1 MKRSIRYMALMATA
15 VTSAVFMLAVM
26 PGNEMKA
33 KASTGHFTV
42 TGGTEGTD
50 YSYDSNVLT
59 INKGTALT
67 ISGTSTSSDTIVV
80 KSAEG
85 ADITLSGVDIDVSAT
100 SGKCAFD
107 IDSDSSNVTITLED
121 ANVLKSGKF
130 CAGLQNKNSG
140 NLTIKGN
147 GSLTAVGG
155 DSGAGIGGGNNKSG
169 SDVTISGGNV
179 TATGAG
185 GGAGIGGGWGES
197 GSNITISG
205 GTVTATGAAG
215 GAGIGG
221 GSLSTGS
228 DITISGGTVTA
239 TGAGGGAGIG
249 GGWGGLGSNI
259 TINGGTVTATG
270 TSGGAG
276 IGGGDQGTGSSGIKI
291 APAAGSIAAWEGA
304 DAGSAALVRTVA
316 APDSYTYPDS
326 TPVYIKTVSSVP
338 DSSGSGA
345 VSGNGSAPAHVCHFE
360 WETVREATAQEDGLE
375 EYRCSCGIVKGRRTI
390 PACEAVFA
398 DIMNQIKYARKG
410 TTIKVKTAMSMSYPA
425 YLIQAL
431 ADKKVSLQ
439 TEFWYKAPDAK
450 DKQWYTFTLYG
461 DRLTFD
467 ENGCLISP
475 VTGKTA
481 GNTVSDGSTVSDSST
496 VSGNSTASDSSETVK
511 WYGYCWLMS
520 QFGGGLEK

>member
-169 SDVTISGGNV
+169 SDITISGGN
-179 TATGAG
+179 
-185 GGAGIGGGWGES
+185 
-197 GSNITISG
+197 
-205 GTVTATGAAG
+205 
-215 GAGIGG
+215 
-221 GSLSTGS
+221 
-228 DITISGGTVTA
+228 VTA

-276 IGGGDQGTGSSGIKI
+276 IGGGDRSAGSSGIKI
-291 APAAGSIAAWEGA
+291 APAAGSIAVTEGA

-316 APDSYTYPDS
+316 APDSFTYTGS
-326 TPVYIKTVSSVP
+326 TQVYIKTVSSVP

>member
-67 ISGTSTSSDTIVV
+67 IPGTSTSSDTIVV

-169 SDVTISGGNV
+169 SDITISGGNV

-185 GGAGIGGGWGES
+185 GGAGIGGGWNES
-197 GSNITISG
+197 GSNITIS
-205 GTVTATGAAG
+205 
-215 GAGIGG
+215 
-221 GSLSTGS
+221 
-228 DITISGGTVTA
+228 
-239 TGAGGGAGIG
+239 
-249 GGWGGLGSNI
+249 
-259 TINGGTVTATG
+259 GGTVTATG

-276 IGGGDQGTGSSGIKI
+276 IGGGDRSAGSSGIKI
-291 APAAGSIAAWEGA
+291 APAAGSIAVTEGA

-316 APDSYTYPDS
+316 APDSFTYTGS
-326 TPVYIKTVSSVP
+326 TQVYIKTVSSVP

>member
-33 KASTGHFTV
+33 KALTGPFTV
-42 TGGTEGTD
+42 IGGTEGKD
-50 YSYDSNVLT
+50 YSYGSNVLT
-59 INKGTALT
+59 IKEGTALT

-80 KSAEG
+80 DSADG
-85 ADITLSGVDIDVSAT
+85 ADITLSGVDIDVSGT
-100 SGKCAFD
+100 NYKCAFD
-107 IDSDSSNVTITLED
+107 IGSNSGNVTITLAD
-121 ANVLKSGKF
+121 GTTNGLKSGKF
-130 CAGLQNKNSG
+130 CAGLQNENPG

-155 DSGAGIGGGNNKSG
+155 DCGAGIGGGCNKSG
-169 SDVTISGGNV
+169 S
-179 TATGAG
+179 
-185 GGAGIGGGWGES
+185 GI
-197 GSNITISG
+197 
-205 GTVTATGAAG
+205 
-215 GAGIGG
+215 
-221 GSLSTGS
+221 
-228 DITISGGTVTA
+228 
-239 TGAGGGAGIG
+239 
-249 GGWGGLGSNI
+249 
-259 TINGGTVTATG
+259 
-270 TSGGAG
+270 
-276 IGGGDQGTGSSGIKI
+276 QI

>member
-33 KASTGHFTV
+33 KASTGPFTV

-50 YSYDSNVLT
+50 YSYESSVLT
-59 INKGTALT
+59 IIKGTALT
-67 ISGTSTSSDTIVV
+67 ISSTSTSSDTIVV
-80 KSAEG
+80 DSAVG

-155 DSGAGIGGGNNKSG
+155 DSGAGIGGGYNKSG
-169 SDVTISGGNV
+169 SDITISGGNV

-185 GGAGIGGGWGES
+185 GGAGIGGGSGES

-221 GSLSTGS
+221 GYNGS
-228 DITISGGTVTA
+228 
-239 TGAGGGAGIG
+239 
-249 GGWGGLGSNI
+249 GSNI
-259 TINGGTVTATG
+259 TISGGTVTATG

>member
-26 PGNEMKA
+26 PGNEMRA
-33 KASTGHFTV
+33 KASTGPFTV

-50 YSYDSNVLT
+50 YSYGSNVLT
-59 INKGTALT
+59 IKKGTALT
-67 ISGTSTSSDTIVV
+67 ISGTSTSDTIVV
-80 KSAEG
+80 DSADG
-85 ADITLSGVDIDVSAT
+85 ADITLSGVDIDVS
-100 SGKCAFD
+100 GIRYKCAFD
-107 IDSDSSNVTITLED
+107 IGSDSGNVTITLAD
-121 ANVLKSGKF
+121 GTTNVLKSGEF
-130 CAGLQNKNSG
+130 CAGLRNKNSG

-155 DSGAGIGGGNNKSG
+155 DNGAGIGGGINQSG
-169 SDVTISGGNV
+169 SNITISGGNV

-185 GGAGIGGGWGES
+185 GGAGIGGGWNES

-205 GTVTATGAAG
+205 GTVTATGAG

-221 GSLSTGS
+221 GYNGS
-228 DITISGGTVTA
+228 
-239 TGAGGGAGIG
+239 
-249 GGWGGLGSNI
+249 GSNI

-276 IGGGDQGTGSSGIKI
+276 IGGGDRSAGSSGIKI
-291 APAAGSIAAWEGA
+291 APAAGSIAVTEGA

-316 APDSYTYPDS
+316 APDSFTYTGS
-326 TPVYIKTVSSVP
+326 TQVYIKTVSSVP

>member
-169 SDVTISGGNV
+169 SD
-179 TATGAG
+179 
-185 GGAGIGGGWGES
+185 
-197 GSNITISG
+197 
-205 GTVTATGAAG
+205 
-215 GAGIGG
+215 
-221 GSLSTGS
+221 
-228 DITISGGTVTA
+228 ITISGGTVTA
-239 TGAGGGAGIG
+239 TGAGGAGIG
-249 GGWGGLGSNI
+249 GGYNGSGSNI

-276 IGGGDQGTGSSGIKI
+276 IGGGDRSAGSSGIKI
-291 APAAGSIAAWEGA
+291 APAAGSIAVTEGA

-316 APDSYTYPDS
+316 APDSFTYTGS
-326 TPVYIKTVSSVP
+326 TQVYIKTVSSVP

>member
-155 DSGAGIGGGNNKSG
+155 DSGAGIGGGYNG
-169 SDVTISGGNV
+169 S
-179 TATGAG
+179 
-185 GGAGIGGGWGES
+185 
-197 GSNITISG
+197 
-205 GTVTATGAAG
+205 
-215 GAGIGG
+215 
-221 GSLSTGS
+221 
-228 DITISGGTVTA
+228 
-239 TGAGGGAGIG
+239 
-249 GGWGGLGSNI
+249 GSNI

-276 IGGGDQGTGSSGIKI
+276 IGGGDRSAGSSGIKI
-291 APAAGSIAAWEGA
+291 APAAGSIAVTEGA

-316 APDSYTYPDS
+316 APDSFTYTGS

>member
-1 MKRSIRYMALMATA
+1 MTATGA
-15 VTSAVFMLAVM
+15 
-26 PGNEMKA
+26 
-33 KASTGHFTV
+33 
-42 TGGTEGTD
+42 GG
-50 YSYDSNVLT
+50 
-59 INKGTALT
+59 
-67 ISGTSTSSDTIVV
+67 
-80 KSAEG
+80 
-85 ADITLSGVDIDVSAT
+85 
-100 SGKCAFD
+100 
-107 IDSDSSNVTITLED
+107 
-121 ANVLKSGKF
+121 
-130 CAGLQNKNSG
+130 
-140 NLTIKGN
+140 
-147 GSLTAVGG
+147 
-155 DSGAGIGGGNNKSG
+155 GAGIGGGWGESG
-169 SDVTISGGNV
+169 SDITISGGNV

-185 GGAGIGGGWGES
+185 GGSGES

-221 GSLSTGS
+221 GYNGS
-228 DITISGGTVTA
+228 
-239 TGAGGGAGIG
+239 
-249 GGWGGLGSNI
+249 GSNI
-259 TINGGTVTATG
+259 TISGGTVTATG

-276 IGGGDQGTGSSGIKI
+276 IGGGDQGTGSDIQI

-316 APDSYTYPDS
+316 APDSYTYPGS